1 MKRKYLFLVVL
12 GCCLLLLTGCGTDS
26 NKNLT
31 EGNSGAE
38 SSTKGNSGND
48 SSNEESK
55 EQVMICHNS
64 SSQTS
69 SQNNV
74 KLDLT
79 YTVYYV
85 DDYVTRVKS
94 VEEVES
100 DDTDLLEAYQDQ
112 VEKIYEPYKNVR
124 YYDYEV
130 VISGK
135 RLTSRVDID
144 YEHIDTDKLID
155 IDSSNATLIKDGKV
169 AIDDIEN
176 LYAHPFQKQTGKKQ
190 LITIKDREIPIYLFT
205 PKTRK
210 QEKVI
215 LFYHGGGFVSGSISS
230 YNGFCQALADAL
242 DQLVI
247 VTDYRLAPEFPFPNG
262 LQDCY
267 EVTEYLYTYLKKQG
281 KKEEDITLMGYSAGG
296 NFTAVISLMARDQKA
311 FSVYQQVLLYPLLE
325 TRHDNA
331 LLFPSFFTNGN
342 DYLLTDKQVDDY
354 LHLYLSKEED
364 WDQDY
369 TAPLR
374 ADLSN
379 QPRTLIVTAQY
390 DPLRD
395 DGKNYTK
402 KMKKYGNEVDYFEV
416 PEELHGFLLR
426 NSSRKNI
433 QLVLEKINLFINR
446 K

>member
-169 AIDDIEN
+169 AIYNIEN
-176 LYAHPFQKQTGKKQ
+176 IYKQKQANCE
-190 LITIKDREIPIYLFT
+190 R
-205 PKTRK
+205 
-210 QEKVI
+210 
-215 LFYHGGGFVSGSISS
+215 
-230 YNGFCQALADAL
+230 
-242 DQLVI
+242 
-247 VTDYRLAPEFPFPNG
+247 
-262 LQDCY
+262 
-267 EVTEYLYTYLKKQG
+267 
-281 KKEEDITLMGYSAGG
+281 
-296 NFTAVISLMARDQKA
+296 
-311 FSVYQQVLLYPLLE
+311 
-325 TRHDNA
+325 
-331 LLFPSFFTNGN
+331 
-342 DYLLTDKQVDDY
+342 
-354 LHLYLSKEED
+354 
-364 WDQDY
+364 
-369 TAPLR
+369 
-374 ADLSN
+374 
-379 QPRTLIVTAQY
+379 
-390 DPLRD
+390 
-395 DGKNYTK
+395 
-402 KMKKYGNEVDYFEV
+402 
-416 PEELHGFLLR
+416 
-426 NSSRKNI
+426 
-433 QLVLEKINLFINR
+433 
-446 K
+446 

>member
-1 MKRKYLFLVVL
+1 MKK
-12 GCCLLLLTGCGTDS
+12 
-26 NKNLT
+26 K
-31 EGNSGAE
+31 
-38 SSTKGNSGND
+38 
-48 SSNEESK
+48 
-55 EQVMICHNS
+55 
-64 SSQTS
+64 
-69 SQNNV
+69 
-74 KLDLT
+74 
-79 YTVYYV
+79 
-85 DDYVTRVKS
+85 
-94 VEEVES
+94 
-100 DDTDLLEAYQDQ
+100 
-112 VEKIYEPYKNVR
+112 P
-124 YYDYEV
+124 
-130 VISGK
+130 
-135 RLTSRVDID
+135 
-144 YEHIDTDKLID
+144 
-155 IDSSNATLIKDGKV
+155 LIKFISHLNFDIKKNYKLYRKV
-169 AIDDIEN
+169 MEIV
-176 LYAHPFQKQTGKKQ
+176 YAHPFQKQTGKKQ

-281 KKEEDITLMGYSAGG
+281 KKEEDITLMGDSAGG